1 MADDFGH
8 VHLKT
13 TDPVAAAKYYI
24 DNFGGKM
31 KQEIPGRGCQVDLHG
46 VQLNITT
53 IIPEQNHEQ
62 HLGIEHMAVRTEDY
76 PGTMSKLRGSGTTVL
91 EELTSN
97 GRRIAF
103 VRLPFGIDMEVIEK
117 V

>member
-1 MADDFGH
+1 M
-8 VHLKT
+8 
-13 TDPVAAAKYYI
+13 
-24 DNFGGKM
+24 
-31 KQEIPGRGCQVDLHG
+31 
-46 VQLNITT
+46 
-53 IIPEQNHEQ
+53 
-62 HLGIEHMAVRTEDY
+62 RTEDD
-76 PGTMSKLRGSGTTVL
+76 PGTMSKLRGSGTTVR